1 MLYQSIQHI
10 VKCFSVGLLL
20 VLLLKPVYLYAAG
33 DESGLDIKLPTT
45 SALTESLKRIEK
57 KKLEE
62 NEAELLRDIIE
73 KTIDDLNNIEKYK
86 KKYKEL
92 RIEYKA
98 IPAKLKKVEAE
109 ATKITI
115 PENEA
120 LLKKYQGMDS
130 RALDETISDK
140 QGQLAEFQS
149 QLDRTKSLIT
159 ITQKLP
165 ESTKEEI
172 RKNNDQI
179 AELNVLIRDIE
190 SGEDSD
196 SFPEERSQ
204 QNLAHIEL
212 LQQKSSLL
220 RLQGRNSSKSLK
232 LLQAQ
237 EALLSAQIN
246 LMDKQVK
253 AMETLVIYKRKEE
266 ADKVRESATKVTE
279 SITKNHPIVQKEA
292 AKNLDH
298 SNALSQV
305 AEKIGVYSKKVSKIK
320 RDQETIKKI
329 QQDIEQQT
337 ALLGGSHNLGKF
349 LRKQKQNL
357 PKTEFI
363 QDLPEVITN
372 LRFEQFQLEGEK
384 KKLKERYIKK
394 LSKKLPEDIPK
405 QEHAL
410 IIDEV
415 TKLVNTRKELLDSLI
430 NQHDKLLKEAI
441 ELAGDQKSL
450 EKSRHELAVKLQK
463 QLFWIASND
472 QMDLD
477 WFGSFSDNF
486 SNQMSKLKGNPWN
499 SLIQNVQA
507 RWPLALM
514 FMALI
519 LFCIFRRHSL
529 VNYQAW
535 QTEKVGKV
543 QRDNLSVTPKVLA
556 VSFMHSLPIP
566 LALLALGFF
575 MNGGE
580 TSTLSK
586 TLSDG
591 FIAAAIASLC
601 VIWLKEI
608 TKPDGISTEHFK
620 WKPNVSQHV
629 HQHTRRLALG
639 LVPLAFITAASS
651 HLMVALDSDVIG
663 QIPFM
668 IASLLLSM
676 ALVRLIQP
684 PLTLFKSVLLH
695 YLFGYFFALT
705 PLAMVVLTLMGY
717 FYTALTVQGLVLTSL
732 YVVFGWTIIHAL
744 IIRNLHVAAR
754 RLAFQ
759 RALEKRAAS
768 RDAEQSQD
776 VFEEPTIDIEA
787 ISSQSTRLI
796 NAAMLAMLVGIF
808 YLIWSSLLPVFEYL
822 NTFTLWEYKSTTDTG
837 TELVP
842 IKLKDFLLSLLIFGI
857 AMVLSR
863 NLPGLLEIA
872 ILSKLRL
879 RQGSA
884 YALTTMVR
892 YLISGFGIIMALS
905 TLGLEWSKL
914 QWLVAALGVGLGFG
928 LQEIFANFISG
939 LIILFER
946 PVRIGDTVT
955 IGDQHGVVSRIR
967 IRATTIT
974 DWDNKEIIIP
984 NKVFV
989 TDQLINWSL
998 SNPITRVIINVGV
1011 AYGSD
1016 LDLTRKLLL
1025 KAAHEHPKVLH
1036 DPAPDVFFLAFGDST
1051 LNHELR
1057 IHVQELRDRLPVIDQ
1072 LNRTI
1077 NQLFAKHNIEI
1088 AFPQQDIHIKEWPQ
1102 QMLPSP
1108 EDDS

>member
-1 MLYQSIQHI
+1 MLYQSIQRV
-10 VKCFSVGLLL
+10 VKQFPVSL
-20 VLLLKPVYLYAAG
+20 VLLLLFLQPLYLSAAG
-33 DESGLDIKLPTT
+33 NETSLPTT
-45 SALTESLKRIEK
+45 SALTESLKHIEK

-62 NEAELLRDIIE
+62 SEEQALRDIIE
-73 KTIDDLNNIEKYK
+73 KTIDDLNNIEKSK
-86 KKYKEL
+86 KKYKQL
-92 RIEYKA
+92 RAEYKA

-109 ATKITI
+109 VAKINI
-115 PENEA
+115 PEDNA
-120 LLKKYQGMDS
+120 LLQKFKKMDS

-165 ESTKEEI
+165 ESTKEDI
-172 RKNNDQI
+172 RKNNDHI
-179 AELNVLIRDIE
+179 EELNAVIRDIE
-190 SGEDSD
+190 SGDDSD
-196 SFPEERSQ
+196 SFPEERAQ
-204 QNLAHIEL
+204 QSLAQIEFI
-212 LQQKSSLL
+212 QQKNKIL
-220 RLQGRNSSKSLK
+220 RLQNRNSSKSLK

-237 EALLSAQIN
+237 EARLNAQIKV
-246 LMDKQVK
+246 LDKEVK
-253 AMETLVIYKRKEE
+253 AMETLVIEKRTEE
-266 ADKVRESATKVTE
+266 AKKVLDSATKVTE
-279 SITKNHPIVQKEA
+279 SITKKHPSVQKEA
-292 AKNLDH
+292 KKNLDH
-298 SNALSQV
+298 SNALSKV
-305 AEKIGVYSKKVSKIK
+305 AEKIGEYSKKVSEIK
-320 RDQETIKKI
+320 QAHETIKKI
-329 QQDIEQQT
+329 QQDIDQQT

-349 LRKQKQNL
+349 LRKQKQIL
-357 PKTEFI
+357 PKTEFV

-372 LRFEQFQLEGEK
+372 LRFNQFQLEEEK
-384 KKLKERYIKK
+384 KLLEDDYIKK
-394 LSKKLPEDIPK
+394 ITKKLPADLPE
-405 QEHAL
+405 QERAL
-410 IIDEV
+410 IDDEIN
-415 TKLVNTRKELLDSLI
+415 KLVNTRKELLDSLI

-441 ELAGDQKSL
+441 DLAGDQKSL
-450 EKSRHELAVKLQK
+450 EKNRDELAVKLQK

-472 QMDLD
+472 QMDID
-477 WFGSFSDNF
+477 WFKNF
-486 SNQMSKLKGNPWN
+486 SGNLSNQVKALKGSPWE
-499 SLIQNVQA
+499 SLIINVQVH
-507 RWPLALM
+507 WPEALM
-514 FMALI
+514 FLVLI
-519 LFCIFRRHSL
+519 LFCIFRRQSL
-529 VNYQAW
+529 ADYQQW

-556 VSFMHSLPIP
+556 VSLMHSLPVP
-566 LALLALGFF
+566 LALFALGYFI
-575 MNGGE
+575 NGSDN
-580 TSTLSK
+580 STLSK

-608 TKPDGISTEHFK
+608 TKSEGITTEHFK
-620 WKPNVSQHV
+620 WKPEVSEHV
-629 HQHTRRLALG
+629 HRNVRKLALG
-639 LVPLAFITAASS
+639 LIPLAFITAASS
-651 HLMVALDSDVIG
+651 YLMVELDSDVIG

-668 IASLLLSM
+668 VASLLLSM

-684 PLTLFKSVLLH
+684 PVALFKSVLLH

-717 FYTALTVQGLVLTSL
+717 FYTALTVQGLLLASL
-732 YVVFGWTIIHAL
+732 YVLLGWVIIHAL

-768 RDAEQSQD
+768 RDAEQTQE

-796 NAAMLAMLVGIF
+796 NAAMLAVLVGVF

-822 NTFTLWEYKSTTDTG
+822 NTFTLWEYKSTTETG

-842 IKLKDFLLSLLIFGI
+842 IKLKDFLLSLVIFGVSMI
-857 AMVLSR
+857 LSR

-879 RQGSA
+879 RQGTA

-892 YLISGFGIIMALS
+892 YVISGVGIIMALS

-955 IGDQHGVVSRIR
+955 IGDQHGVVSLIR

-1108 EDDS
+1108 EDEG